1 MNANENLGK
10 KRKNAVAIVEMGVA
24 LISSSIVLFLI
35 TLFYFYVILIPAF
48 HDPMWG
54 PLEALITIAIP
65 LFVEVLIFVSSF
77 ILLLIG
83 LCCCI
88 TVKEV
93 FAQPGGD
100 ETFEQKREDAIG
112 KLGQVLMSVSLVL
125 FIITLF
131 GFYAKFILSPLDP
144 FFLVEAMIFVH
155 GLVMLLIGLLKMQK
169 EKENL
174 EQKRKGAIA
183 IGKLGA
189 VLMSIGIIPL
199 IYFYAIV
206 NPARGPFGGIP
217 STVLDPLFIG
227 TVLFVLGLIVIL
239 IGLLSPLIG
248 RLKKQESL

>member
-1 MNANENLGK
+1 
-10 KRKNAVAIVEMGVA
+10 
-24 LISSSIVLFLI
+24 
-35 TLFYFYVILIPAF
+35 
-48 HDPMWG
+48 
-54 PLEALITIAIP
+54 
-65 LFVEVLIFVSSF
+65 
-77 ILLLIG
+77 
-83 LCCCI
+83 
-88 TVKEV
+88 
-93 FAQPGGD
+93 
-100 ETFEQKREDAIG
+100 
-112 KLGQVLMSVSLVL
+112 MSVSLIL

-131 GFYAKFILSPLDP
+131 GFYTKSILDPLDP

-169 EKENL
+169 ENENL

-199 IYFYAIV
+199 VYFYAIV

-217 STVLDPLFIG
+217 ETVLDPLFIG

-239 IGLLSPLIG
+239 ISLLSLLIG